1 MRGQGMTT
9 RWAAGAGP
17 GECSQPLGNIIPDR
31 SGTVVP
37 TDREFRFGSQMAGKR
52 RLVLRQKGSDEIE
65 WYNPQKPDGGWC
77 ACQYDRHTG
86 TGTAA

>member
-1 MRGQGMTT
+1 MGCRCRSGGMV
-9 RWAAGAGP
+9 P
-17 GECSQPLGNIIPDR
+17 NCSGTSFPAVGNIIPDR

-37 TDREFRFGSQMAGKR
+37 TDREFRFGSQLAGER

>member
-1 MRGQGMTT
+1 MGCRCRSGGMV
-9 RWAAGAGP
+9 P
-17 GECSQPLGNIIPDR
+17 NCSGTSFPAVGNIIPDR

-37 TDREFRFGSQMAGKR
+37 TDWEFRFGSQMAGKR